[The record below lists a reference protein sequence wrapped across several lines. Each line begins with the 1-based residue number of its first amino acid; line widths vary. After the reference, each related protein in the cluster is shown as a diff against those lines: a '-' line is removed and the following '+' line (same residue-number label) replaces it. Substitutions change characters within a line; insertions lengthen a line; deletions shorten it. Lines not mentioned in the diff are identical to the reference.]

1 MPPNDWIAIGPS
13 SEFADGHIAFVRVHD
28 VELAVWRDEVGAINV
43 WENRCP
49 HRGVRLTIGT
59 TTGASLT
66 CRYHGWRFAS
76 GSGACTFIPAHPTQ
90 TPPKAAVIRTYARSE
105 QHGFVWIALGDP
117 STVAPDAPDAPAAPP
132 RVADLPASPD
142 VVLRS
147 VTIDASADAVRDAL
161 ATVSVD
167 GAPAHFFLQPESA
180 EVTTVHGAIIVPVA
194 IEQRL
199 ALQHAYNDALTAL
212 RDRFEAATSEAATSS
227 VAS

>member
-1 MPPNDWIAIGPS
+1 VPPNDWIAIGPS

-90 TPPKAAVIRTYARSE
+90 TPPKAAVIRTYARS
-105 QHGFVWIALGDP
+105 
-117 STVAPDAPDAPAAPP
+117 APDAPDAPAAPP

>member
-1 MPPNDWIAIGPS
+1 MPPNDWIAIGAS
-13 SEFADGHIAFVRVHD
+13 TEFADGHIAFVRVHD
-28 VELAVWRDEVGAINV
+28 VELAVWRDDAGAINA

-90 TPPKAAVIRTYARSE
+90 TPPKAAVIRTYAQCE
-105 QHGFVWIALGDP
+105 QHGFVWVVLGETP
-117 STVAPDAPDAPAAPP
+117 SAPP
-132 RVADLPASPD
+132 HVAGLPVSPD

-147 VTIDASADAVRDAL
+147 VTFDAPADAVRDAL
-161 ATVSVD
+161 ATITID

-180 EVTTVHGAIIVPVA
+180 ELTTVHGAIAVPVA

-212 RDRFEAATSEAATSS
+212 RDRFEAATSSA